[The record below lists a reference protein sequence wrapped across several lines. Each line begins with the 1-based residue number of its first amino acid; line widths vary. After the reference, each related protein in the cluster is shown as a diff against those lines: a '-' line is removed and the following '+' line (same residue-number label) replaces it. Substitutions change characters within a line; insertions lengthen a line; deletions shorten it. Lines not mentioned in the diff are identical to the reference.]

1 MGQMHVRGAPTWWQG
16 VRAPLARLG
25 RFGLFAGG
33 LATRLALGPR
43 FPRETLS
50 HCGTTAWR
58 CLLPVV
64 AVTFPFGMVISLQG
78 LEIFRLFGAE
88 RLLSSLI
95 SVTVLRELAP
105 VLASVLVAAQGG
117 AAVAAEL
124 GAMRIQE
131 ELDATA
137 VMGVD
142 AVRFHV
148 LPRVLG
154 LTLACPALFA
164 AGAVAGVAGGG
175 LTAVVVKGEPGG
187 VFLHNLWALT
197 RPLDL
202 WGGCLKTT
210 AFGLVIGLIAA
221 FHGSRARGGAAGVGR
236 AVNDTVVQ
244 SVLAFVALNYLLTSL
259 LFGVSR

>member
-1 MGQMHVRGAPTWWQG
+1 MGQLHPRSAPAWWQ
-16 VRAPLARLG
+16 VLNAPLARWG
-25 RFGLFAGG
+25 RFGLFAAG
-33 LATRLALGPR
+33 LAARVARGPW
-43 FPRETLS
+43 FPGEAVA
-50 HCGTTAWR
+50 HCGTTAAR

-117 AAVAAEL
+117 ATVAAEL
-124 GAMRIQE
+124 GSMRIQE

-137 VMGVD
+137 VMGID
-142 AVRFHV
+142 PLRFHV
-148 LPRVLG
+148 LPRVVG
-154 LTLACPALFA
+154 LTLACPALYV
-164 AGAVAGVAGGG
+164 AGAAAGVAGGA

-187 VFLHNLWALT
+187 VFVHNLWALT
-197 RPLDL
+197 QPLDV

-210 AFGLVIGLIAA
+210 AFGLVIGLVAA
-221 FHGSRARGGAAGVGR
+221 FHGARATGGAAGVGR
-236 AVNDTVVQ
+236 AVNDTVVH

-259 LFGVSR
+259 LFGVGR